1 MNPFDDQYIS
11 AEIQRRAELSRRQV
25 ADMVDREIRCPH
37 CNYVMAH
44 AYDNLHSGH
53 ITLKCAKCKNISALN
68 LGLFKCQA
76 EPKIYPG
83 AHTLPD
89 FAW

>member
-53 ITLKCAKCKNISALN
+53 ITLIERKENTRITRYASI
-68 LGLFKCQA
+68 
-76 EPKIYPG
+76 PKMNCI
-83 AHTLPD
+83 
-89 FAW
+89 